1 MSEANLMQHKGY
13 AGLVEYDAEERVF
26 HGRVIGIR
34 DVVNFEGET
43 VDEIETAFRE
53 SVDDYL
59 AFCKKRG
66 ESPDKPYSG
75 KLLLRLPPQLHRKLD
90 VIAQSK
96 GVSLNNL
103 IVGAVDEI
111 GLAEVRVR
119 GIFSRK
125 SDASRKRLSS
135 SSKRTA
141 H

>member
-1 MSEANLMQHKGY
+1 MSESNLMQHKGY
-13 AGLVEYDAEERVF
+13 AGLVEYDPEDRVF

-43 VDEIETAFRE
+43 VDQIENAFRE

-59 AFCKKRG
+59 VFCKKRG

-103 IVGAVDEI
+103 IVNVVDEL
-111 GLAEVRVR
+111 GLDAAQMRERSEGISRR
-119 GIFSRK
+119 GRKKPGSRL
-125 SDASRKRLSS
+125 RKVAR
-135 SSKRTA
+135 
-141 H
+141 